1 MPAEGPS
8 SAQPVNTPAPRDEDR
23 EDLELEA
30 LEIELLLETIF
41 RRYGYDFRE
50 YAPASLRRRILKVVQ
65 AERLQSIGEL
75 QIRLVRDPAF
85 MERFLLSISVNVTSI
100 FRDPQFFAV
109 VRQRI
114 VPLLRTYPFIRIWHA
129 GCSSGEEV
137 YSMAILLQE
146 EGLYDRCRIYA
157 TDMNE
162 GVLKQARE
170 GIFPL
175 TPAREYEANYLK
187 AGGTG
192 ALSDYYTAAYGSAIF
207 RASLRDNVVFSQH
220 NLAMDSSFNEFH
232 FILCRNVMIYFKKSL
247 QQRVHNLLYDSLS
260 TFGILGLGS
269 KESLQFT
276 PHRAD
281 YEVLDPAWRL
291 FRRIR

>member
-1 MPAEGPS
+1 MPPDTLITPES
-8 SAQPVNTPAPRDEDR
+8 VNTPRALDKGRDDA
-23 EDLELEA
+23 ELES
-30 LEIELLLETIF
+30 LEIELLLETVF

-50 YAPASLRRRILKVVQ
+50 YAPASLRRRILKIVQ

-75 QIRLVRDPAF
+75 QVRLLREPAF
-85 MERFLLSISVNVTSI
+85 MERFLLSMTVNVTSI
-100 FRDPQFFAV
+100 FRDPEFFAV
-109 VRQRI
+109 VRRRV

-162 GVLKQARE
+162 GVLKQAME

-175 TPAREYEANYLK
+175 SPGREYETNYLK
-187 AGGTG
+187 AGGKS

-207 RASLRDNVVFSQH
+207 RSSLRENVIFSQH
-220 NLAMDSSFNEFH
+220 NLATDSSFNEFH
-232 FILCRNVMIYFKKSL
+232 LIFCRNVMIYFKKSL
-247 QQRVHNLLYDSLS
+247 QQRVHSLLFDSLAM
-260 TFGILGLGS
+260 FGILGLGS